1 MARLQA
7 FPVKDMTE
15 AQRALYEIIP
25 RSASRTEVHGP
36 ILAMMLEPELGAI
49 SERISLF
56 FKASKRFDRRLREVA
71 ILVTARSWTCHYEWY
86 AHAAAAIE
94 HGVSPDVVEAI
105 RIEAPP
111 RFSREDEAIVYA
123 VAKALCDERQLPDA
137 IYERARAAFG
147 EAGVSE
153 LISIIGY
160 YTYLALLINGF
171 DLEAPGDEPRP
182 LPARMSKSG
191 P

>member
-7 FPVKDMTE
+7 FPVKDMTK

-49 SERISLF
+49 TERVSLF
-56 FKASKRFDRRLREVA
+56 FKDSKRFERRLREVA
-71 ILVTARSWTCHYEWY
+71 ILVTARSWTCHYEWH
-86 AHAAAAIE
+86 AHAEAAIE
-94 HGVSPDVVEAI
+94 HGVPADVVEAI
-105 RIEAPP
+105 RTDATP
-111 RFSREDEAIVYA
+111 RFQRDDEAVVYA
-123 VAKALCDERQLPDA
+123 VAKALSDERRLPDA
-137 IYERARAAFG
+137 IYQRATDAFG

-171 DLEAPGDEPRP
+171 DLEAPGSCPRP
-182 LPARMSKSG
+182 LPARMR
-191 P
+191 